1 MLGSVFDGSSGMKFW
16 LRLIFA
22 VAATAVLAACPLR
35 PPRPSPPAPA
45 APTVPVTPAITQPVS
60 GKLYRVVP
68 AESEVRLL
76 VYRSGNLA
84 KLGHNHVITSH
95 DLNGTIVIPDDPTQA
110 HFEIVMPVALL
121 AVDAA
126 DQRAQEGADFATQV
140 SDSAREGTHK
150 NMMKPEVLD
159 GEHYPTV
166 TVTAVGIVRADDDYE
181 VSFQVDLRGAQH
193 ILTAPVHLV
202 IGAQELTATGE
213 LSFKQSDLGIT
224 PFTALGGAIA
234 VKDEM
239 RVKFD
244 IHAALSER

>member
-1 MLGSVFDGSSGMKFW
+1 MKFCV
-16 LRLIFA
+16 RLILA
-22 VAATAVLAACPLR
+22 LLTAAVLAGCPTP
-35 PPRPSPPAPA
+35 PPRPSPPPPPPAVEAPA
-45 APTVPVTPAITQPVS
+45 APAVAAPVS

-76 VYRSGNLA
+76 VYRSGSLA

-95 DLNGTIVIPDDPTQA
+95 DLSGTIVIPDDPTQA
-110 HFEIVMPVALL
+110 HFEIVMPVAPLT
-121 AVDAA
+121 VDAA

-140 SDSAREGTHK
+140 NDSAREGTHK

-159 GEHYPTV
+159 SERYPAV
-166 TVTAVGIVRADDDYE
+166 TVTSVGIVRAGDVYE

-202 IGAQELTATGE
+202 IGAEELTATGE

-244 IHAALSER
+244 IHAAFSER